1 MTSVEGDKEAPVHYD
16 RHSPDYIDHFDDI
29 THELHSKC
37 PIAWSDTYGGH
48 WVASGYKEVFEIAR
62 DATLLSNDHDF
73 RGERKSYQGITIPS
87 QPGRAS
93 RGGFLEMDP
102 PEQRDYRRILDPYLS
117 PAAVARWAPMVED
130 LTRASLD
137 ERIETGTIDFVD
149 DLANIVPAVMTLA
162 MLGLPLVDWV
172 IYCEPAHAGVYTPPD
187 SPDMPRVIA
196 AGMAMGQRLAES
208 VIDVRRNRWPG
219 MVDALVTGQV
229 CGAPISDD
237 DIRDTV
243 ILLIGGGFDTTTSLT
258 AHSLEWLSEH
268 PAERDRLR
276 ADPHGL
282 LDSATEEFL
291 RFYTPAP
298 GDGRTVTRQHELSGK
313 RLEEADRLW
322 LSWSMANR
330 DPSVFPDPDDVKI
343 DRKHNRHTSFGLGL
357 HRCIGSNVAR
367 SVFKTMLSAVL
378 QRMPDYRCDPAGAVH
393 YDTIGTINGM
403 KHLPATFTPG
413 SRLGAGLD
421 ETISHW
427 QKVVVEQRLA
437 EPVVRGAQ
445 ANDSVA

>member
-1 MTSVEGDKEAPVHYD
+1 
-16 RHSPDYIDHFDDI
+16 
-29 THELHSKC
+29 
-37 PIAWSDTYGGH
+37 
-48 WVASGYKEVFEIAR
+48 
-62 DATLLSNDHDF
+62 
-73 RGERKSYQGITIPS
+73 
-87 QPGRAS
+87 
-93 RGGFLEMDP
+93 
-102 PEQRDYRRILDPYLS
+102 
-117 PAAVARWAPMVED
+117 
-130 LTRASLD
+130 
-137 ERIETGTIDFVD
+137 
-149 DLANIVPAVMTLA
+149 
-162 MLGLPLVDWV
+162 V

-187 SPDMPRVIA
+187 SPDMQRVIA
-196 AGMAMGQRLAES
+196 AGLAMGQRLAES
-208 VIDVRRNRWPG
+208 VIDVRRHPRPG
-219 MVDALVTGQV
+219 MVDALVTGEV

-258 AHSLEWLSEH
+258 AHALEWLSEH

-313 RLEEADRLW
+313 HLEEADRLW

-330 DPSVFPDPDDVKI
+330 DPSVFPDPDVVMI

-378 QRMPDYRCDPAGAVH
+378 DRMPDYACDPAGAVH
-393 YDTIGTINGM
+393 YDTIGVINGM

-413 SRLGAGLD
+413 ARRGAGLD
-421 ETISHW
+421 ETIAHW
-427 QKVVVEQRLA
+427 QKVVDEQRLA
-437 EPVVRGAQ
+437 EPVVRA
-445 ANDSVA
+445 ARTD

>member
-1 MTSVEGDKEAPVHYD
+1 M
-16 RHSPDYIDHFDDI
+16 
-29 THELHSKC
+29 
-37 PIAWSDTYGGH
+37 
-48 WVASGYKEVFEIAR
+48 YKR
-62 DATLLSNDHDF
+62 QDHDF
-73 RGERKSYQGITIPS
+73 RGERKGYLGITIPS

-117 PAAVARWAPMVED
+117 PAAVSRWIPMVED

-137 ERIETGTIDFVD
+137 ERIESGTIDFVD

-187 SPDMPRVIA
+187 SPDMQRVIA
-196 AGMAMGQRLAES
+196 AGLAMGQRLAES
-208 VIDVRRNRWPG
+208 VIDVRRQPRPG
-219 MVDALVTGQV
+219 MVDALVTGEV

-258 AHSLEWLSEH
+258 AHALEWLSEH

-313 RLEEADRLW
+313 HLEEADRLW

-330 DPSVFPDPDDVKI
+330 DPSVFPDPDVVMI

-378 QRMPDYRCDPAGAVH
+378 DRMPDYACDPAGAVH
-393 YDTIGTINGM
+393 YDTIGVINGM

-413 SRLGAGLD
+413 ARRGAGLD
-421 ETISHW
+421 ETIAHW
-427 QKVVVEQRLA
+427 QKVVDEQRLA
-437 EPVVRGAQ
+437 EPVVRA
-445 ANDSVA
+445 ARTD